1 MEAHRDIKRNY
12 SWPQWLL
19 WFTGIILF
27 PASLVFAFYGPV
39 AYIIVNDARQEKID
53 KEEAMQL
60 EWLEL
65 RQANLTEDLEQ
76 MDFVYS
82 DTFNTIKRN
91 FYFMTVPCQGFAFL
105 LAVAHHYT
113 DYKKWNL
120 LGKGMAMM
128 CLPIDVLIFY
138 IEPIGFVETL
148 IAMVMGFIPFAIIIA
163 DAIFPEK
170 VVRIRG
176 LKDKILTVHKN
187 SWRRHISANYNK
199 RYNLVLKRTAA
210 GYSLFATVALVITLF
225 QGDNFLPF

>member
-1 MEAHRDIKRNY
+1 MRG
-12 SWPQWLL
+12 
-19 WFTGIILF
+19 T
-27 PASLVFAFYGPV
+27 
-39 AYIIVNDARQEKID
+39 
-53 KEEAMQL
+53 
-60 EWLEL
+60 
-65 RQANLTEDLEQ
+65 NLTEDLDNNTFANMTGE
-76 MDFVYS
+76 MDNISFVYH
-82 DTFNTIKRN
+82 DTLNTIKHN
-91 FYFMTVPCQGFAFL
+91 FYFLTIPCQGSAFII
-105 LAVAHHYT
+105 AVAYHYA
-113 DYKKWNL
+113 DYKNWNF
-120 LGKGMAMM
+120 LGTAIASL
-128 CLPIDVLIFY
+128 CLPVDMLIFY